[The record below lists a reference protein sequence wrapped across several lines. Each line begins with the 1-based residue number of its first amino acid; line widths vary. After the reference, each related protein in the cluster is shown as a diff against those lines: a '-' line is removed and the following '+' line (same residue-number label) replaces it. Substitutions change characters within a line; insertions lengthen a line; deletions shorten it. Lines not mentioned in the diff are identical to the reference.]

1 MGYRLRKNG
10 VSIIEEWVINN
21 QKDCQNF
28 MFSVISYRLFTV
40 AHSDYKVTVTWVPS
54 VHIFRDYTVCNLT

>member
-1 MGYRLRKNG
+1 MKEWGIDYR
-10 VSIIEEWVINN
+10 VSIMEEWVINN

-40 AHSDYKVTVTWVPS
+40 AH
-54 VHIFRDYTVCNLT
+54 